1 MHLPQNLLA
10 ETELRHLAAIP
21 YQLISP
27 RSNSPIIGI
36 FQDSMLGSF
45 LYTRE
50 KLLFEPRFAMNLLM
64 MFPDVNVQ
72 ELQESMKRNGGKI
85 SNFDIL
91 SQILPP
97 FSIEYKTDLFDKDK
111 EKAETSNNILE
122 IRNGKY
128 VRGQIIKSVINGG
141 SKGIIHR
148 INNDFGNETATKFID
163 NYQNIITEYMKSHA
177 YSVGVSDLIA
187 NQQTYTEIAK
197 QIDIKKNE
205 VQDIISEVHLGIF
218 KNITANSSIV
228 EFESRI
234 HNLLNKAREATSEI
248 AKKSL
253 NKSNRF
259 VQIVTS
265 GSKGSVVNITQMIAC
280 LGQQDVDGKRIPYG
294 LDSRTLPHFSKFD
307 DGANARGFIEN
318 SYISGLTSQEL
329 FFHAMAGRIGLI
341 DTAVKSV
348 TWETPIVVIEKGQPK
363 YTEIGKW
370 IDGQLDMAIPE
381 NIQHFKERNME
392 LMNLPNDQVYIPT
405 TDEDGK
411 VTWGEVTA
419 ITRHDPGEV
428 LYEIKTSGGRKVIV
442 TESKSLLIWNAETK
456 KLVETLTPEI
466 VIGDCV
472 PVTGELCCPPIL
484 LETIDMSKYLPKTEY
499 IYGTEFNTALDMM
512 NKSMEGKYKISQGWW
527 NENNGNKFTLPY
539 TKKSSLQR
547 TSVRSCLENI
557 ENGYIYPYHANRKET
572 MIPEKFELN
581 EENGIFIGLF
591 LSEGNVHK
599 NTISITNLNEN
610 IKIFV
615 KSWFD
620 KHSIS
625 WTEKTRLSKIGSTST
640 SIIGNSSILSTFL
653 NKLVGS
659 GAEHKYVPT
668 EAFISKEEFIIGILN
683 GYFSGDGTIS
693 KNSIEVGSASYR
705 LIEGIT
711 MLCSRL
717 GIFGKMF
724 KTQLKSNNLGTK
736 NIKPTYRL
744 SIRAQWGKKFSD
756 KITLLE
762 ETKNKKMK
770 EIEWGTSHRNFNTY
784 NNIVLDTIIEINLV
798 DVKDHP
804 KVYDL
809 TIPTTLNFG
818 LANGLQ
824 VRDTSTTGYIQR
836 RLIKGL
842 EDLKV
847 EYDMTVRNS
856 IGKIVQFRYG
866 GDGFDSTKVEGQN
879 IGLVSQTISD
889 IYSHYQILGVNIE
902 KGDLDQADEE
912 KLESNLLSV
921 YSKGAVSRCKKQVD
935 EAKKRCKEII
945 DMMIT
950 ARNDLVVKVFKN
962 KNENKINTPIGFA
975 YLISNIQGQLDLN
988 DNHVVDIT
996 PLEALQLMDEYFEKI
1011 KKMVYSPPTELFK
1024 IMYYY
1029 YLSPKDILIK
1039 KRFHKKALTLLLETI
1054 LLKYKQAIVHP
1065 GEMVGIVA
1073 GQSLGEPTTQL
1084 TLNSVSFE
1092 TEIVIKDSLGK
1103 IKKVQIGEFIEKN
1116 IKQSKKIDYMEE
1128 KDTTYAELNEYWEVP
1143 SSNKMG
1149 QTVWRRIE
1157 AVTKHPVI
1165 NEDGTNTMLKIITKG
1180 NREVYVTKAK
1190 SLLQL
1195 IDGEI
1200 QAVNGKD
1207 LKIGDYLPCS
1217 IKPLEYIEQ
1226 FELDLKEIL
1235 PPTEYVYGSELQKA
1249 KQVYKEKFWWKKYAN
1264 KSFVLPHTRSDSVVR
1279 LINIENNIQS
1289 GFVYMKLSNIC
1300 EYRISEKIELDYDFG
1315 YLLGAYCAEG
1325 CMTKHQLSIS
1335 NNDTD
1340 YFEPIIRWCEKHN
1353 LTTKIYRNENK
1364 NQTGWTSQ
1372 DLRIYNTIMCRIIS
1386 DLCGKLSHN
1395 KYVSDKIVFSNRQCI
1410 LGFLDAYIGGDGCVN
1425 QSPNKNLIN
1434 EIGKRKCV
1442 DISAHSVSY
1451 KMLLDIQVML
1461 KNLGI
1466 ISKIHKKT
1474 KQETNNRG
1482 SINLKQPY
1490 EITIRNNQ
1498 AKKLASILNIKLKD
1512 KQEKVQRLLNET
1524 KFKFEIDEAYLTI
1537 PNIINGKL
1545 IMQSRNGKL
1554 CEDLIFD
1561 PIVSIEDVP
1570 NTTLYAYD
1578 LTVEDTRTF
1587 DCYNGV
1593 NFYDTFHLSGVS
1605 SKSNVTRG
1613 VPRIEEIIRLTEN
1626 PKNPS
1631 MTVYL
1636 RELDRENQEKAKF
1649 FSTILEHTR
1658 LVDIVQSMQ
1667 ICFDPT
1673 DENTKIPEDRHL
1685 IQQFYEFERQM
1696 LNTEHVENLNVQAK
1710 SKWIVRLT
1718 LNREVMLEKNITMDD
1733 VHFAIKK
1740 SHEGSE
1746 IQCVFSD
1753 YNMENLV
1760 FRLRIHSSIFKKTK
1774 RAGFAK
1780 SLDVSDEIY
1789 LLKNFQDSLL
1799 NNIVLRG
1806 VTGVENVIP
1815 RKLATT
1821 FVDKK
1826 DGQFTIINDKEN
1838 AIVKKDLWILD
1849 TTGTNLLDTLAL
1861 DFIDPTRTFSND
1873 IREVF
1878 DVLGIEAAR
1887 QMIYN
1892 EFNDVMEFS
1901 GVYINYHHLSL
1912 LCDRMTSTKKMTPI
1926 FRSGIL
1932 NDNIGPIAKATF
1944 EVHTEVLLDASRHA
1958 QFDHMRG
1965 ISANVMCGQYGY
1977 YGTNAFNVLLDLK
1990 KLTTEKKLTL
2000 SNTTEEIEK
2009 SLGNVDEEK
2018 CGLDSIRIIT
2028 DINNIKQGNFVKTCN
2043 DDDFNVGF

>member
-1 MHLPQNLLA
+1 MNMHLPQNLLA

-64 MFPDVNVQ
+64 MFSDVNVQ

-187 NQQTYTEIAK
+187 NQETYTEIAK

-294 LDSRTLPHFSKFD
+294 FDSRTLPHFSKFD

-370 IDGQLDMAIPE
+370 IDGQLDTAIPE
-381 NIQHFKERNME
+381 NVQHFKERNME

-466 VIGDCV
+466 VVGDCV
-472 PVTGELCCPPIL
+472 PVTGELCESPIL
-484 LETIDMSKYLPKTEY
+484 LDSFIYNDEKIESKTFDDGVL
-499 IYGTEFNTALDMM
+499 F
-512 NKSMEGKYKISQGWW
+512 
-527 NENNGNKFTLPY
+527 GNKFDSDIIPNELFIAR
-539 TKKSSLQR
+539 KSFVWGFLFA
-547 TSVRSCLENI
+547 
-557 ENGYIYPYHANRKET
+557 Y
-572 MIPEKFELN
+572 
-581 EENGIFIGLF
+581 GL
-591 LSEGNVHK
+591 SQ
-599 NTISITNLNEN
+599 
-610 IKIFV
+610 
-615 KSWFD
+615 
-620 KHSIS
+620 
-625 WTEKTRLSKIGSTST
+625 SKRRVT
-640 SIIGNSSILSTFL
+640 
-653 NKLVGS
+653 
-659 GAEHKYVPT
+659 
-668 EAFISKEEFIIGILN
+668 
-683 GYFSGDGTIS
+683 
-693 KNSIEVGSASYR
+693 SYR
-705 LIEGIT
+705 FAEGIA
-711 MLCSRL
+711 MLSSRL
-717 GIFGKMF
+717 GTYLNIEQFGEEWMAVPDMNNK
-724 KTQLKSNNLGTK
+724 LKK
-736 NIKPTYRL
+736 
-744 SIRAQWGKKFSD
+744 
-756 KITLLE
+756 
-762 ETKNKKMK
+762 
-770 EIEWGTSHRNFNTY
+770 Y

-902 KGDLDQADEE
+902 KGDLDKADEA

-1084 TLNSVSFE
+1084 TLN
-1092 TEIVIKDSLGK
+1092 
-1103 IKKVQIGEFIEKN
+1103 
-1116 IKQSKKIDYMEE
+1116 
-1128 KDTTYAELNEYWEVP
+1128 
-1143 SSNKMG
+1143 
-1149 QTVWRRIE
+1149 
-1157 AVTKHPVI
+1157 
-1165 NEDGTNTMLKIITKG
+1165 
-1180 NREVYVTKAK
+1180 
-1190 SLLQL
+1190 
-1195 IDGEI
+1195 
-1200 QAVNGKD
+1200 
-1207 LKIGDYLPCS
+1207 
-1217 IKPLEYIEQ
+1217 
-1226 FELDLKEIL
+1226 
-1235 PPTEYVYGSELQKA
+1235 
-1249 KQVYKEKFWWKKYAN
+1249 
-1264 KSFVLPHTRSDSVVR
+1264 
-1279 LINIENNIQS
+1279 
-1289 GFVYMKLSNIC
+1289 
-1300 EYRISEKIELDYDFG
+1300 
-1315 YLLGAYCAEG
+1315 
-1325 CMTKHQLSIS
+1325 
-1335 NNDTD
+1335 
-1340 YFEPIIRWCEKHN
+1340 
-1353 LTTKIYRNENK
+1353 
-1364 NQTGWTSQ
+1364 
-1372 DLRIYNTIMCRIIS
+1372 
-1386 DLCGKLSHN
+1386 
-1395 KYVSDKIVFSNRQCI
+1395 
-1410 LGFLDAYIGGDGCVN
+1410 
-1425 QSPNKNLIN
+1425 
-1434 EIGKRKCV
+1434 
-1442 DISAHSVSY
+1442 
-1451 KMLLDIQVML
+1451 
-1461 KNLGI
+1461 
-1466 ISKIHKKT
+1466 
-1474 KQETNNRG
+1474 
-1482 SINLKQPY
+1482 
-1490 EITIRNNQ
+1490 
-1498 AKKLASILNIKLKD
+1498 
-1512 KQEKVQRLLNET
+1512 
-1524 KFKFEIDEAYLTI
+1524 
-1537 PNIINGKL
+1537 
-1545 IMQSRNGKL
+1545 
-1554 CEDLIFD
+1554 
-1561 PIVSIEDVP
+1561 
-1570 NTTLYAYD
+1570 
-1578 LTVEDTRTF
+1578 
-1587 DCYNGV
+1587 
-1593 NFYDTFHLSGVS
+1593 TFHLSGVS

-1685 IQQFYEFERQM
+1685 IQKFYEFERQM

-1760 FRLRIHSSIFKKTK
+1760 FRLRIRSSVFRKTG

>member
-1 MHLPQNLLA
+1 MEMNMHLPQNLLA

-294 LDSRTLPHFSKFD
+294 FDSRTLPHFSKFD

-527 NENNGNKFTLPY
+527 NENNRNKFTLPY

-625 WTEKTRLSKIGSTST
+625 WTEKTRLSKIGGTST

-902 KGDLDQADEE
+902 KGDLDQVDEA

-996 PLEALQLMDEYFEKI
+996 PLEAFQLMDEYFEKI

-1084 TLNSVSFE
+1084 SVAK
-1092 TEIVIKDSLGK
+1092 TTRHKVIKQNKITKEFSLESIEVGPFCDA
-1103 IKKVQIGEFIEKN
+1103 IIEKYPN
-1116 IKQSKKIDYMEE
+1116 WTFNTGHKDSVETLLEPLEDEYFIVGVDKEE
-1128 KDTTYAELNEYWEVP
+1128 KTHW
-1143 SSNKMG
+1143 NKISHIS
-1149 QTVWRRIE
+1149 RHI
-1157 AVTKHPVI
+1157 
-1165 NEDGTNTMLKIITKG
+1165 
-1180 NREVYVTKAK
+1180 
-1190 SLLQL
+1190 
-1195 IDGEI
+1195 
-1200 QAVNGKD
+1200 VNGNMMRVTTKSGRKVETTTSHSHLVRRNQTIEPIVGANMKVGMRIPVAKHID
-1207 LKIGDYLPCS
+1207 NPFIQKTFTIG
-1217 IKPLEYIEQ
+1217 KQ
-1226 FELDLKEIL
+1226 TFELDYLWGWFFGAYLAEGNLSRNSQKNGASGGICITNISPIYIENTKKIASLFGKEGKIREKEGPILGSEKNYKTIDTLFSYKPLADFIYKTCGTGSFVKVVPDFAFIAPDEFKAGLLCGYMDGDGNFQNDDKHHQIRVCSRIEQLIKDISLLFNYFGIFGSLKTNYRNGANYYNLAVSARYSKLYQKHIGTELHKEKLQALVDYYERDNVHNLSDDIDRIEGLGHIIAKCGLALKFPGQSRNYGRWAKKEDAGIPIGRRTLQKYIETFESHPESKTIEQELRILKQASNSDAIWDEIVNIEIYT
-1235 PPTEYVYGSELQKA
+1235 PEQTEYVYD
-1249 KQVYKEKFWWKKYAN
+1249 FTIPAN
-1264 KSFVLPHTRSDSVVR
+1264 QTF
-1279 LINIENNIQS
+1279 
-1289 GFVYMKLSNIC
+1289 M
-1300 EYRISEKIELDYDFG
+1300 
-1315 YLLGAYCAEG
+1315 
-1325 CMTKHQLSIS
+1325 
-1335 NNDTD
+1335 TD
-1340 YFEPIIRWCEKHN
+1340 Y
-1353 LTTKIYRNENK
+1353 
-1364 NQTGWTSQ
+1364 
-1372 DLRIYNTIMCRIIS
+1372 
-1386 DLCGKLSHN
+1386 
-1395 KYVSDKIVFSNRQCI
+1395 
-1410 LGFLDAYIGGDGCVN
+1410 
-1425 QSPNKNLIN
+1425 
-1434 EIGKRKCV
+1434 
-1442 DISAHSVSY
+1442 
-1451 KMLLDIQVML
+1451 
-1461 KNLGI
+1461 GI
-1466 ISKIHKKT
+1466 IVH
-1474 KQETNNRG
+1474 N
-1482 SINLKQPY
+1482 
-1490 EITIRNNQ
+1490 
-1498 AKKLASILNIKLKD
+1498 
-1512 KQEKVQRLLNET
+1512 
-1524 KFKFEIDEAYLTI
+1524 
-1537 PNIINGKL
+1537 
-1545 IMQSRNGKL
+1545 
-1554 CEDLIFD
+1554 
-1561 PIVSIEDVP
+1561 
-1570 NTTLYAYD
+1570 
-1578 LTVEDTRTF
+1578 
-1587 DCYNGV
+1587 
-1593 NFYDTFHLSGVS
+1593 
-1605 SKSNVTRG
+1605 
-1613 VPRIEEIIRLTEN
+1613 
-1626 PKNPS
+1626 
-1631 MTVYL
+1631 
-1636 RELDRENQEKAKF
+1636 
-1649 FSTILEHTR
+1649 
-1658 LVDIVQSMQ
+1658 
-1667 ICFDPT
+1667 
-1673 DENTKIPEDRHL
+1673 
-1685 IQQFYEFERQM
+1685 
-1696 LNTEHVENLNVQAK
+1696 
-1710 SKWIVRLT
+1710 T
-1718 LNREVMLEKNITMDD
+1718 LNK
-1733 VHFAIKK
+1733 F
-1740 SHEGSE
+1740 
-1746 IQCVFSD
+1746 C
-1753 YNMENLV
+1753 
-1760 FRLRIHSSIFKKTK
+1760 
-1774 RAGFAK
+1774 
-1780 SLDVSDEIY
+1780 
-1789 LLKNFQDSLL
+1789 
-1799 NNIVLRG
+1799 
-1806 VTGVENVIP
+1806 
-1815 RKLATT
+1815 
-1821 FVDKK
+1821 
-1826 DGQFTIINDKEN
+1826 
-1838 AIVKKDLWILD
+1838 
-1849 TTGTNLLDTLAL
+1849 
-1861 DFIDPTRTFSND
+1861 
-1873 IREVF
+1873 
-1878 DVLGIEAAR
+1878 
-1887 QMIYN
+1887 
-1892 EFNDVMEFS
+1892 
-1901 GVYINYHHLSL
+1901 
-1912 LCDRMTSTKKMTPI
+1912 
-1926 FRSGIL
+1926 
-1932 NDNIGPIAKATF
+1932 
-1944 EVHTEVLLDASRHA
+1944 
-1958 QFDHMRG
+1958 
-1965 ISANVMCGQYGY
+1965 
-1977 YGTNAFNVLLDLK
+1977 
-1990 KLTTEKKLTL
+1990 
-2000 SNTTEEIEK
+2000 
-2009 SLGNVDEEK
+2009 
-2018 CGLDSIRIIT
+2018 
-2028 DINNIKQGNFVKTCN
+2028 
-2043 DDDFNVGF
+2043 

>member
-1 MHLPQNLLA
+1 MNMHLPQNLLA

-64 MFPDVNVQ
+64 MFSDVNVQ

-187 NQQTYTEIAK
+187 NQETYTEIAK

-294 LDSRTLPHFSKFD
+294 FDSRTLPHFSKFD

-370 IDGQLDMAIPE
+370 IDGQLDTAIPE
-381 NIQHFKERNME
+381 NVQHFKERNME

-466 VIGDCV
+466 VVGDCV
-472 PVTGELCCPPIL
+472 PVTGELCESPIL
-484 LETIDMSKYLPKTEY
+484 LDSFIYNDEKIESKTFDDGIL
-499 IYGTEFNTALDMM
+499 F
-512 NKSMEGKYKISQGWW
+512 
-527 NENNGNKFTLPY
+527 GNKFDSDIIPNELFIAR
-539 TKKSSLQR
+539 KSFVWGFLFA
-547 TSVRSCLENI
+547 
-557 ENGYIYPYHANRKET
+557 Y
-572 MIPEKFELN
+572 
-581 EENGIFIGLF
+581 GL
-591 LSEGNVHK
+591 SQ
-599 NTISITNLNEN
+599 
-610 IKIFV
+610 
-615 KSWFD
+615 
-620 KHSIS
+620 
-625 WTEKTRLSKIGSTST
+625 SKRERRVT
-640 SIIGNSSILSTFL
+640 
-653 NKLVGS
+653 
-659 GAEHKYVPT
+659 
-668 EAFISKEEFIIGILN
+668 
-683 GYFSGDGTIS
+683 
-693 KNSIEVGSASYR
+693 SYR
-705 LIEGIT
+705 FAEGIA
-711 MLCSRL
+711 MLYSRL
-717 GIFGKMF
+717 GTYLNIEQFGEEWMAVPDMNNK
-724 KTQLKSNNLGTK
+724 LKK
-736 NIKPTYRL
+736 
-744 SIRAQWGKKFSD
+744 
-756 KITLLE
+756 
-762 ETKNKKMK
+762 
-770 EIEWGTSHRNFNTY
+770 Y

-902 KGDLDQADEE
+902 KGDLDQADEA

-1084 TLNSVSFE
+1084 TLN
-1092 TEIVIKDSLGK
+1092 
-1103 IKKVQIGEFIEKN
+1103 
-1116 IKQSKKIDYMEE
+1116 
-1128 KDTTYAELNEYWEVP
+1128 
-1143 SSNKMG
+1143 
-1149 QTVWRRIE
+1149 
-1157 AVTKHPVI
+1157 
-1165 NEDGTNTMLKIITKG
+1165 
-1180 NREVYVTKAK
+1180 
-1190 SLLQL
+1190 
-1195 IDGEI
+1195 
-1200 QAVNGKD
+1200 
-1207 LKIGDYLPCS
+1207 
-1217 IKPLEYIEQ
+1217 
-1226 FELDLKEIL
+1226 
-1235 PPTEYVYGSELQKA
+1235 
-1249 KQVYKEKFWWKKYAN
+1249 
-1264 KSFVLPHTRSDSVVR
+1264 
-1279 LINIENNIQS
+1279 
-1289 GFVYMKLSNIC
+1289 
-1300 EYRISEKIELDYDFG
+1300 
-1315 YLLGAYCAEG
+1315 
-1325 CMTKHQLSIS
+1325 
-1335 NNDTD
+1335 
-1340 YFEPIIRWCEKHN
+1340 
-1353 LTTKIYRNENK
+1353 
-1364 NQTGWTSQ
+1364 
-1372 DLRIYNTIMCRIIS
+1372 
-1386 DLCGKLSHN
+1386 
-1395 KYVSDKIVFSNRQCI
+1395 
-1410 LGFLDAYIGGDGCVN
+1410 
-1425 QSPNKNLIN
+1425 
-1434 EIGKRKCV
+1434 
-1442 DISAHSVSY
+1442 
-1451 KMLLDIQVML
+1451 
-1461 KNLGI
+1461 
-1466 ISKIHKKT
+1466 
-1474 KQETNNRG
+1474 
-1482 SINLKQPY
+1482 
-1490 EITIRNNQ
+1490 
-1498 AKKLASILNIKLKD
+1498 
-1512 KQEKVQRLLNET
+1512 
-1524 KFKFEIDEAYLTI
+1524 
-1537 PNIINGKL
+1537 
-1545 IMQSRNGKL
+1545 
-1554 CEDLIFD
+1554 
-1561 PIVSIEDVP
+1561 
-1570 NTTLYAYD
+1570 
-1578 LTVEDTRTF
+1578 
-1587 DCYNGV
+1587 
-1593 NFYDTFHLSGVS
+1593 TFHLSGVS

-1685 IQQFYEFERQM
+1685 IQKFYEFERQM